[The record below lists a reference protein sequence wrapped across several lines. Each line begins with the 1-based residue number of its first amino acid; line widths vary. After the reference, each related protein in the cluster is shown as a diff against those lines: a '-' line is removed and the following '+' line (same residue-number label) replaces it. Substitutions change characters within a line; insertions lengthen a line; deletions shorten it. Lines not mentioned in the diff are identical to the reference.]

1 MRIAV
6 APAIVAAL
14 ALLSPAQAQA
24 ATDED
29 QVRAALDG
37 MNGSY
42 NRTDFTAFS
51 SHLCPD
57 LLKAA
62 DFKAGWYASR
72 KADGPTQITIN
83 SVQVTGGAHPQ
94 AVANV
99 RFQAANHADPKILD
113 VEFLRQGAEWKA
125 CRYDVGRY
133 I

>member
-42 NRTDFTAFS
+42 NRTDFTAFA

-83 SVQVTGGAHPQ
+83 SVQVTGGTHPQ

-125 CRYDVGRY
+125 CRYDVGRF